1 MALSRKSVQGAYCP
15 KNGYGAD
22 ACVLQKSEC
31 PTNDSFYSSREMQ
44 GSPNVAHG
52 GICLH
57 SQTVFELPLGS
68 CVDGTCSPNEASCG
82 VLGLHSVK
90 DVETCLVQNT
100 AFGRCGDRCSWSPD
114 DCGDNKWIF
123 PSQGC
128 SCDQVEVGACEKDG
142 LIFCAV
148 SSDSCDDKSTWL
160 SRDKVKS
167 TTANQCFLCREKT
180 KPFEPKPIEPDAN
193 ETLNNEDLNIED
205 LNNEDGANFTP
216 GRASTGTSA
225 LVGGLTGGLV
235 GAAMV
240 VILFLFIRKRQAE
253 KAGKTKIP
261 MKAVDVET
269 DNVSVL

>member
-1 MALSRKSVQGAYCP
+1 MAMSRKSVQGAYCP
-15 KNGYGAD
+15 DKGYGTD
-22 ACVLQKSEC
+22 ACILQKSEC
-31 PTNDSFYSSREMQ
+31 PTNARFSSSREMQ
-44 GSPNVAHG
+44 GSPNIAHG

-57 SQTVFELPLGS
+57 SQTVHEMPLGS

-90 DVETCLVQNT
+90 DVETCLVKNT

-142 LIFCAV
+142 HIFCAV
-148 SSDSCDDKSTWL
+148 SSDSCDDTSIWL
-160 SRDKVKS
+160 SRDRVKS
-167 TTANQCFLCREKT
+167 TTAYQCFLCREKT
-180 KPFEPKPIEPDAN
+180 KPIEPDTN
-193 ETLNNEDLNIED
+193 ED
-205 LNNEDGANFTP
+205 LNNEDGANVSP
-216 GRASTGTSA
+216 DRASRGTSA

-240 VILFLFIRKRQAE
+240 VILFLFIRKRQAG